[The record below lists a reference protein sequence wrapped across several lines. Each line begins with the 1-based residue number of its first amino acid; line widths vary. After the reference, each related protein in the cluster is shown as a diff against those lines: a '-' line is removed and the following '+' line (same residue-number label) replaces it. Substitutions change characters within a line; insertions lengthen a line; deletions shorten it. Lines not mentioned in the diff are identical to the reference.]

1 MSGKSQHRLVL
12 LFLSVTLLIVVL
24 MSWLITISNQQTFAA
39 ALTPFRSDASVTIEQ
54 QVSPNPVL
62 NGKTA
67 VYTLQVTNT
76 STLTL
81 PLLITDTLPSH
92 VAPTGI
98 LTWTPTIQAGAVWTE
113 RLTVT
118 VAANPQDE
126 LVNQVQVKMPTS
138 RADNRS
144 YCTTCAE
151 EDNIN
156 IPLYGPDISQFRIVA
171 THPIYPFTTD
181 NCAADFSGCGLTT
194 FAPQAVT
201 CQPLWDDGLN
211 VITVCNDS
219 DWWRPQTM
227 TVMVG
232 SDSLTGH
239 RLVWNR
245 KIADEASWPEV
256 LVWYQDGNLRLKP
269 HPQPGRAD
277 VCFGSSVI
285 VGPAVPDDLR
295 PFVELESIVVDPEAM
310 SLDATYL
317 DGGTAHLEL
326 AVDRTQAQ
334 VEVMAA
340 YETAV
345 SLATFRSMYVADD
358 NADVARV
365 ETAVGDY
372 ALLDL
377 SASDWSVAWSALSGP
392 RWFFYREAASNHNTS
407 APDILIEALDG
418 TMTHTSKLTAYVEQY
433 YSYLPVVVR

>member
-1 MSGKSQHRLVL
+1 VWIGEEIKMSGKSLHRLIL
-12 LFLSVTLLIVVL
+12 LFLSATLPVIVLAISLI
-24 MSWLITISNQQTFAA
+24 IISLQPTLAA
-39 ALTPFRSDASVTIEQ
+39 SLTSFRSDASATAVIIEQ
-54 QVSPNPVL
+54 HVSPNPVL
-62 NGKTA
+62 NGETA

-81 PLLITDTLPSH
+81 PLLITDTLPSQ
-92 VAPTGI
+92 VVPTGI
-98 LTWTPTIQAGAVWTE
+98 LTWTPTIQAGAAWTE

-156 IPLYGPDISQFRIVA
+156 IPLYGAGISQFRIVA
-171 THPIYPFTTD
+171 THPTYPFTTD

-219 DWWRPQTM
+219 DWWRPQAM
-227 TVMVG
+227 TVTVG
-232 SDSLTGH
+232 SNSLTGH

-277 VCFGSSVI
+277 VCFWQFG
-285 VGPAVPDDLR
+285 
-295 PFVELESIVVDPEAM
+295 
-310 SLDATYL
+310 YC
-317 DGGTAHLEL
+317 GTG
-326 AVDRTQAQ
+326 RT
-334 VEVMAA
+334 
-340 YETAV
+340 
-345 SLATFRSMYVADD
+345 
-358 NADVARV
+358 
-365 ETAVGDY
+365 G
-372 ALLDL
+372 
-377 SASDWSVAWSALSGP
+377 
-392 RWFFYREAASNHNTS
+392 
-407 APDILIEALDG
+407 
-418 TMTHTSKLTAYVEQY
+418 
-433 YSYLPVVVR
+433 